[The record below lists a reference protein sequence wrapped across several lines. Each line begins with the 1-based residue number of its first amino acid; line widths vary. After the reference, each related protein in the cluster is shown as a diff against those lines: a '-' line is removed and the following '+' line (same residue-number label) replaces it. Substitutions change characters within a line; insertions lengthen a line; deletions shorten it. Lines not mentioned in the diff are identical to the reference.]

1 LRIGTPEAEEVLGE
15 GLLQAD
21 GTLRHRI
28 ISSLNKLKVLH
39 PDVHVDSTVIEV
51 LLAAEIAGHYRSYQL
66 IGPLQ
71 RRLKDE
77 DPVLQAMRHA
87 MEQELE
93 RIFRLMALILPA
105 TGLHDA
111 YVGVRSSNPI
121 VRANALEFLE
131 STLKPELRQVLVPL
145 LDSQVTTDERVA
157 LANRFVGA
165 PLETPEQAVET
176 MLGSE
181 DAWLRSCG
189 VYAVGALRLHGME
202 PVLNRFEESTDPVL
216 KEAVRTARERLAGVG
231 ASVETHEPAPAE
243 IDMGVGAG

>member
-1 LRIGTPEAEEVLGE
+1 VLVE

-21 GTLRHRI
+21 GTLRHRVI
-28 ISSLNKLKVLH
+28 ASLNKLKVLH
-39 PDVHVDSTVIEV
+39 PEVRVDSGAIDV
-51 LLAAEIAGHYRSYQL
+51 LLAAEIAGHYRSYQV

-71 RRLKDE
+71 ARLKEHDS
-77 DPVLQAMRHA
+77 VLEAMRHA

-93 RIFRLMALILPA
+93 RIFRLMALRFPA

-131 STLKPELRQVLVPL
+131 STLKPELRHVLVPL
-145 LDSQVTTDERVA
+145 LDSHVTIPERVA

-176 MLGSE
+176 MVASE
-181 DAWLRSCG
+181 DVWLQSCG
-189 VYAVGALRLHGME
+189 VYAIGALRLHGME
-202 PVLNRFEESTDPVL
+202 GTLDRFEKASDPVL
-216 KEAVRTARERLAGVG
+216 QDAVRSARERLAG
-231 ASVETHEPAPAE
+231 EPAAAE
-243 IDMGVGAG
+243 TQEPVPSDMDLGVGAG